1 MVSLDL
7 LSSFDGM
14 IWLQSGK
21 KVGEIFEQHQ
31 TTISRN
37 QKKCAQVFGI
47 KLQKIGNHWRPQ
59 GDSLLLQLERMVHQT
74 ARFQGKSSLRLD
86 ANRWLDH
93 SLLNPPPS
101 GWIVSSAKNLS
112 DSHSL
117 ECLEQ
122 RIVDAWLCPFKALP
136 LEANR
141 LIEIKLSSKEDIGV
155 VMLEEYANHQC
166 ILNLISML
174 KQTSS
179 AEQIKQ

>member
-21 KVGEIFEQHQ
+21 KAGEIFEQHQ

-37 QKKCAQVFGI
+37 QKKCAQIFGI
-47 KLQKIGNHWRPQ
+47 KLQKVGNHWQPKE
-59 GDSLLLQLERMVHQT
+59 DSLLLQLERMVHQM
-74 ARFQGKSSLRLD
+74 ARLQGKSSLRLD

-101 GWIVSSAKNLS
+101 GWIVSSAKNFS

-122 RIVDAWLCPFKALP
+122 RIVDAWLCPLKALP
-136 LEANR
+136 VEANH
-141 LIEIKLSSKEDIGV
+141 LIELSSKEDIGV
-155 VMLEEYANHQC
+155 VVLQEYANHQC

>member
-1 MVSLDL
+1 
-7 LSSFDGM
+7 M

-37 QKKCAQVFGI
+37 KKKCAQIFGI
-47 KLQKIGNHWRPQ
+47 KLQKIGNHWQPKE
-59 GDSLLLQLERMVHQT
+59 DSLLLQLERMVHQM
-74 ARFQGKSSLRLD
+74 ARLQGKSSLRLD

-101 GWIVSSAKNLS
+101 EWIVSSTKNFS

-122 RIVDAWLCPFKALP
+122 RIVDAWLCPLRDLP
-136 LEANR
+136 VEANH
-141 LIEIKLSSKEDIGV
+141 LIEIELSSKEDIGV
-155 VMLEEYANHQC
+155 VVLQEYANHQC